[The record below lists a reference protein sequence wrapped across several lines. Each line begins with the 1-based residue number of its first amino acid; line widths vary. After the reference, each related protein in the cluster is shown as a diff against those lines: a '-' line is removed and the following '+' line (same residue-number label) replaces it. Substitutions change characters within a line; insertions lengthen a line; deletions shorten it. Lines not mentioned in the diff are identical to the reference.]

1 MLRARYPQK
10 PLGQLCI
17 LFGKSR
23 QGFHKRQKT
32 LAQNQFAA
40 AFALELVQ
48 ELRAQHPMMGTLK
61 IHHILS
67 EKFQEH
73 GIRMGRD
80 KLFDLLASRGMLIKP
95 KRRKSR
101 TTNSLHPFKK
111 YPDLAKEMEVNRI
124 EQLWVADITYIR
136 LQEGFCYL
144 SLLTDAYSR
153 LIVGYKLWPS
163 LHTEGPLKALEMALE
178 NRQNT
183 EVLTHH
189 SDRGIQYCS
198 SDYVTVAQG
207 FKLNLSMSQDGSP
220 YDNAL
225 AERMNGILKQEYSL
239 GESFTDYQA
248 ACRQVTTAVESYNKG
263 RPHLSLAMAT
273 PWQVHHTRHAVA

>member
-1 MLRARYPQK
+1 MLRARYPKK
-10 PLGQLCI
+10 PLGQLCT
-17 LFGKSR
+17 LFGRSR
-23 QGFHKRQKT
+23 QGFYKKQKT

-48 ELRAQHPMMGTLK
+48 EVRAQHPQMGTLK
-61 IHHILS
+61 IHHILTP
-67 EKFQEH
+67 KFREH
-73 GIRMGRD
+73 GIRIGRD
-80 KLFDLLASRGMLIKP
+80 KLFNLLAYRGMLIKP
-95 KRRKSR
+95 KRRKSQ

-111 YPDLAKEMEVNRI
+111 YPDLAKEMEVTRI

-136 LQEGFCYL
+136 LLEGFCYL
-144 SLLTDAYSR
+144 SLLTDAFSR
-153 LIVGYKLWPS
+153 LIVGYRLWPS

-183 EVLTHH
+183 GVLTHH

-198 SDYVTVAQG
+198 SDYVAVAQG
-207 FKLNLSMSQDGSP
+207 VHIDLSMSQDGSP

-239 GESFTDYQA
+239 GESFIDYQA
-248 ACRQVTTAVESYNKG
+248 ACRQVSTAVECYNKS
-263 RPHLSLAMAT
+263 RPHLSLSMAT
-273 PWQVHHTRHAVA
+273 PWQVHRSSHAVT